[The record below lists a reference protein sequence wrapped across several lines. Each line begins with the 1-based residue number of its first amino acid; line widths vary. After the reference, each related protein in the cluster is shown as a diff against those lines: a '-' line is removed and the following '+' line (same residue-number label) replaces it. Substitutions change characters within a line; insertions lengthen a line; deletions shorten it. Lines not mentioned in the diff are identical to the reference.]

1 MGSVGQEAKAFEES
15 VAEQVRGIVDAF
27 GKTGTVHPEPERSSF
42 DPFRWVR
49 NRQFQPDFLV
59 HGPNNTVM
67 VEAKSRPPM
76 IYDIF
81 RLKQARGGG
90 SAVGLICVPDSQFMR
105 INASVKEFAEE
116 ENVLLCPISEIGD
129 TLKEL
134 LS

>member
-1 MGSVGQEAKAFEES
+1 MRSASEGARAFEES
-15 VAEQVRGIVDAF
+15 VAEEVRGIVDAF
-27 GKTGTVHPEPERSSF
+27 GNNGTIQPDPEKSSF
-42 DPFRWVR
+42 NLFGWAR

-76 IYDIF
+76 IYDVF

-116 ENVLLCPISEIGD
+116 ENVLLCPLSQVGD
-129 TLKEL
+129 VLKEL
-134 LS
+134 LD